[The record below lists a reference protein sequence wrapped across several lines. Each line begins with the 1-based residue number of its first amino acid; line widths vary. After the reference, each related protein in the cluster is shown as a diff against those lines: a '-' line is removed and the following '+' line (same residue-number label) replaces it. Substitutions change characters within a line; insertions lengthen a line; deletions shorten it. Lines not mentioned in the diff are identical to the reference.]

1 MSESKASV
9 TPLTDD
15 LRKALEAKAVLL
27 DRYAVS
33 STTAAGSGHPSTAT
47 SIGHIVAVLL
57 YHQMRWDPADPW
69 SLANDRLV
77 LSEGHAVPIVYPAL
91 GDLNVPV
98 GADRRTAEPLT
109 LDALADLRKLDSVLD
124 GHPNPAIGVPFFDCA
139 TGSLGQGASV
149 GAGLGLAARLDES
162 DRRIYVI
169 IGDGE
174 SREGQVWEAVDFI
187 AEQKLTHVTL
197 IFNANA
203 QGQSE
208 PVSAQQSAETLTA
221 KLSAYGLKPV
231 CVDGHDVGAVY
242 EALAAAPEDGK
253 PVAVVART
261 VKGWGVEPLLH
272 GNWHGK
278 PLPAE
283 KLGEA
288 NASLD
293 AELAR
298 AGAADPPHVQLTPP
312 RPAAVPA
319 KVREPIAIGD
329 PDFEAVLA
337 SISHP
342 TAAKVIDGVKKGKL
356 ATRRAY
362 GAALVALGRACPD
375 VVALDGDVKN
385 STFAEW
391 FAAEFPNR
399 YFECRIAEQNMVSAA
414 AGLAA
419 AGKIPFLSSFG
430 KFLARATDQ
439 IEMALISA
447 ANIKIC
453 GSHSGSTIGPDGP
466 SQMSLP
472 DVAYFRS
479 YGHRNAPMGTA
490 VTMAHEKVAAADAAC
505 PVLIP
510 ADGVAAW
517 KLVEVAANHVGAC
530 YIRTMR
536 PDTPLHYDPAEP
548 FELGGHKVV
557 REGGDCVL
565 AANGYL
571 VFEMLDAAKLLAEK
585 GIEATVL
592 DCYCLPLD
600 AEPVLARAAANG
612 GLIVTGEDNFQGGLG
627 SELAEAA
634 AMAGG
639 VRVVP
644 MAIRRFPKSGGSP
657 REMLSQS
664 GLDADSIATVVAGLL
679 GK

>member
-1 MSESKASV
+1 MTRSASNV
-9 TPLTDD
+9 TPLSDD
-15 LRKALEAKAVLL
+15 QKKALVAKALLL

-33 STTAAGSGHPSTAT
+33 STTASGSGHPSTAT
-47 SIGHIVAVLL
+47 SLGHVVAVLL
-57 YHQMRWDPADPW
+57 YQQMRWLPSDPA

-91 GDLNVPV
+91 GDLGVPA
-98 GADRRTAEPLT
+98 GPSRKPLSLADM
-109 LDALADLRKLDSVLD
+109 ADLRKLESILD
-124 GHPNPAIGVPFFDCA
+124 GHPNPAIGMPFFDCA

-149 GAGLGLAARLDES
+149 GAGLALAARVDGS

-174 SREGQVWEAVDFI
+174 SREGQIWEAVDFI
-187 AEQKLTHVTL
+187 AEQKLTNVTL

-208 PVSAQQSAETLTA
+208 PVSTQQSADTLAA
-221 KLSAYGLKPV
+221 KLTAYGLDPV
-231 CVDGHDVGAVY
+231 IIDGHDVGEIY
-242 EALAAAPEDGK
+242 DALNVAAGGK
-253 PVAVVART
+253 PVAIIAKT

-278 PLPAE
+278 PLPAD
-283 KLGEA
+283 KLAEGEA
-288 NASLD
+288 SIA
-293 AELAR
+293 AELAKTGI
-298 AGAADPPHVQLTPP
+298 ADAAALKITPP
-312 RPAAVPA
+312 APGNAPARAS
-319 KVREPIAIGD
+319 RQIQIGD
-329 PDFEAVLA
+329 PNFEELFA

-342 TAAKVIDGVKKGKL
+342 TAAGVIAGVKKGKL

-362 GAALVALGRACPD
+362 GAALVALGRACVD

-391 FAAEFPNR
+391 FAAEMPDR
-399 YFECRIAEQNMVSAA
+399 YFECRIAEQNMVSTA

-419 AGKIPFLSSFG
+419 AGKIPFLSTFG

-439 IEMALISA
+439 MELAIMSA

-453 GSHSGSTIGPDGP
+453 GSHSGTTIGADGP

-479 YGHRNAPMGTA
+479 FGHRNAPMGTT

-505 PVLIP
+505 PVLVP
-510 ADGVAAW
+510 CDGVSTW
-517 KLVEVAANHVGAC
+517 KLVEIAANHDGAC
-530 YIRTMR
+530 YVRTMR
-536 PDTPLHYDPAEP
+536 PDTPLHYDPTES
-548 FELGGHKVV
+548 FELGGHKIV
-557 REGGDCVL
+557 REGKDVVL
-565 AANGYL
+565 AANGYM
-571 VFEMLDAAKLLAEK
+571 VFEMLDVAKMLAEK
-585 GIEATVL
+585 GIEAAVV
-592 DCYCLPLD
+592 DCYCLPMD
-600 AEPVLARAAANG
+600 ATGVLELAAAAG
-612 GLIVTGEDNFQGGLG
+612 GLIVSAEDNYQGGLG

-634 AMAGG
+634 ALTGSG

-644 MAIRRFPKSGGSP
+644 MAVRCFPKSGGAV

-664 GLDADSIATVVAGLL
+664 GLDAPAIAAVVANLL